1 MEKEI
6 NRGPI
11 RTGETDIKVH
21 LIDSFPNHPYHVFD
35 DEDMTELAAGI
46 EANGLLN
53 PIIVRSKAD
62 GRYEL
67 ISGHRRKRAYEIL
80 KINKI
85 RSQFFY
91 SFIFLISFLLHCLIS
106 FLHHPLEKV

>member
-1 MEKEI
+1 MEQKNI
-6 NRGPI
+6 VGKR
-11 RTGETDIKVH
+11 DIKLN
-21 LIDSFPNHPYHVFD
+21 LIDNFPNHPYHVFD
-35 DEDMTELAAGI
+35 DADMVELVESI

-80 KINKI
+80 V
-85 RSQFFY
+85 
-91 SFIFLISFLLHCLIS
+91 
-106 FLHHPLEKV
+106 LEKIKSVIVDVDDNEAVILMQNIIKR